1 MSNFYPNLDI
11 EPFSSETI
19 RHALSNKYTSESFIN
34 SKQNYK
40 NILKGLQP
48 KAQTLLIERIHVSRD
63 FLDSYAGYIVESFE
77 FYPKYC
83 NRIHFFSKG
92 FDEDDLH
99 RELSKPDSS
108 FIKEIVGSYLGFIV
122 VRPIP
127 NSVIGLTILD
137 PRIYIQE
144 ENAVLF
150 GVRKYYTHLFGQKIE
165 LITLAYQEQDKGT
178 SACATASIWYLL
190 NQIAILPRYYLKSP
204 ILITHSAGDIGY
216 NGDQLFPNK
225 GLNQTQMNTALKKS
239 NLGFHMFN
247 MKDTKDTSSESLTL
261 NAFSKGILYSYSF
274 INIPILLVIKI
285 KTNKL
290 KGHHSIAV
298 IGYKKPNSCKRK
310 PTGRLFLVSELV
322 TTFYAH
328 DDQLGPFREIELID
342 GTREIN
348 HPFVKTNKEGGK
360 VDPEEY
366 VKIERI
372 IAATYPKI
380 RIKYSDILKILTGL
394 DNIFMSYFEMI
405 CTKDREEAM
414 SWDVRLLFSTDYKAK
429 ISSDVDMMDE
439 HREKILSSIFPKY
452 IWVATLLFGESQRIF
467 DFIFDATDLQN
478 SCFMMSIAEYQ
489 HKVSYFHDDI
499 RKVLRNKKNL
509 SHFEKFFSNMDR
521 KIWMERLLTLLK
533 PINALCGTNSLS

>member
-1 MSNFYPNLDI
+1 MEHSYQTLNI
-11 EPFSSETI
+11 EPFDPETI
-19 RHALSNKYTSESFIN
+19 LHALSNKYTSESFIS

-40 NILKGLQP
+40 NIVKGLQRY
-48 KAQTLLIERIHVSRD
+48 KAQTLLIEKIHVSRD

-83 NRIHFFSKG
+83 NRIHIFSTE
-92 FDEDDLH
+92 FNEDDLH

-144 ENAVLF
+144 ENVILF
-150 GVRKYYTHLFGQKIE
+150 GVRKYYIHLFGQKIE

-190 NQIAILPRYYLKSP
+190 NKIAILPRYYLKSP

-247 MKDTKDTSSESLTL
+247 MKNTKDTSSESL

-285 KTNKL
+285 KTNKI
-290 KGHHSIAV
+290 KGYHSIAV

-322 TTFYAH
+322 TTFYTH
-328 DDQLGPFREIELID
+328 DDQLGPFREIKLID

-348 HPFVKTNKEGGK
+348 HPLVKRNKQEEK

-394 DNIFMSYFEMI
+394 DNILMSYFEKI
-405 CTKDREEAM
+405 SIKDREAM
-414 SWDVRLLFSTDYKAK
+414 SWDVRLLFSTDYKAG
-429 ISSDVDMMDE
+429 ISKDVNIMDE

-478 SCFMMSIAEYQ
+478 SCFMMYIAEYR
-489 HKVSYFHDDI
+489 HEIPYFQEEI
-499 RKVLRNKKNL
+499 RKVLRNEKNL

-521 KIWMERLLTLLK
+521 KIWMEKLLTLLK
-533 PINALCGTNSLS
+533 PINILPARTNFLS